1 MLKLW
6 SGFSAGRKRV
16 ILLQSGDEISAK
28 IKNTGRRMVM
38 KTVFMGK
45 RKNTGA
51 VAAQNQPSKNKVNA
65 QFAEVLGGRG
75 F

>member
-1 MLKLW
+1 
-6 SGFSAGRKRV
+6 
-16 ILLQSGDEISAK
+16 
-28 IKNTGRRMVM
+28 MVM